1 MRDMKDSGVAWL
13 GEIPSH
19 WEVVYPKALFRLRKE
34 KAKPGDRQLTA
45 SQQYGVI
52 YQEDYMA
59 LTGSRV
65 VVVEKDF
72 DILKRVEKGDF
83 VISMRSFQGGLEY
96 SENAGS
102 ISSAYV
108 TVSYTHLTL
117 PTNSLV

>member
-65 VVVEKDF
+65 V
-72 DILKRVEKGDF
+72 
-83 VISMRSFQGGLEY
+83 
-96 SENAGS
+96 A
-102 ISSAYV
+102 
-108 TVSYTHLTL
+108 VSYTHLDVYKRQRMASPVGIPML
-117 PTNSLV
+117 APCERERLAFCQE